1 MLPQER
7 AGHRAKVMRS
17 MYPDAIDLI
26 PANMPTPRGRSIQ
39 INAFVDADLAGE
51 STTHR
56 SQTGIIIYGC
66 MAPLITYSK
75 RQNTVEASTFG
86 AEFVAMRVLVEML
99 IGLRYKLRM
108 FGVPL
113 DGPCNVFC
121 DNEAVTKSSMNA
133 ETTLKKK
140 HISISYHQA
149 REAVAGGILL
159 IFYE

>member
-1 MLPQER
+1 
-7 AGHRAKVMRS
+7 
-17 MYPDAIDLI
+17 
-26 PANMPTPRGRSIQ
+26 
-39 INAFVDADLAGE
+39 
-51 STTHR
+51 
-56 SQTGIIIYGC
+56 
-66 MAPLITYSK
+66 
-75 RQNTVEASTFG
+75 
-86 AEFVAMRVLVEML
+86 ML

-121 DNEAVTKSSMNA
+121 DNGAVTKSSMNA

-159 IFYE
+159 IFYEKTRSNHADLFTKVLNHIDRKRLMGYICGKSSIPG